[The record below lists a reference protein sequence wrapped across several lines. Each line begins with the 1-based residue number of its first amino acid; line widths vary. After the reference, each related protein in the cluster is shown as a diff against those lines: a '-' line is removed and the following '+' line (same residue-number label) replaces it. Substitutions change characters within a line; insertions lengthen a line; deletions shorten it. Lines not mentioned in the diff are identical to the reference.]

1 MAQRATTALI
11 QPASQTLSVVVK
23 ILVNSALKAR
33 LLRSCTI
40 DSNFL
45 SSPAAH
51 LPSGA
56 LSPVLF
62 RLGSRF
68 IDQSDHVDSFT

>member
-1 MAQRATTALI
+1 MVQRTTPALI
-11 QPASQTLSVVVK
+11 PASISDVSVTMK
-23 ILVNSALKAR
+23 ILVNSAFKVR
-33 LLRSCTI
+33 FLRSCTI
-40 DSNFL
+40 DLNFL

-56 LSPVLF
+56 LSLVSF

-68 IDQSDHVDSFT
+68 INQSNHVDSLI